1 MTATE
6 PSAELV
12 PPFDLPSELA
22 IDTDIARRVIG
33 EFIRGQLE
41 QAGFERAVLGLSGGI
56 DSAVVGYLVA
66 ERSGQAIDSNAERG
80 AEPGFDLVPAEEPST
95 PIGFGVHGKGAKA
108 AKAAP
113 RAKTGAAAPTEVP
126 ARPARSVDPGA

>member
-41 QAGFERAVLGLSGGI
+41 
-56 DSAVVGYLVA
+56 
-66 ERSGQAIDSNAERG
+66 
-80 AEPGFDLVPAEEPST
+80 
-95 PIGFGVHGKGAKA
+95 
-108 AKAAP
+108 
-113 RAKTGAAAPTEVP
+113 
-126 ARPARSVDPGA
+126 